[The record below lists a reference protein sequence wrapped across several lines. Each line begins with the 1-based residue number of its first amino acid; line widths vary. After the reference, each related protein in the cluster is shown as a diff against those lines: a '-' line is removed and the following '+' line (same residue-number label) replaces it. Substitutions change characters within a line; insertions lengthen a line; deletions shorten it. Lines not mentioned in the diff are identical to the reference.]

1 MSIQDL
7 AERAK
12 LPVIAITKSRM
23 GRKIGRKH
31 TTHID
36 IPVKDGHV
44 AVSAAGVEKD
54 EAERLYRIGCSP
66 YGKIPEAVRI
76 ADLLAEA
83 LSRTKKSQSRS
94 LQLHNF
100 K

>member
-1 MSIQDL
+1 MTIQDL
-7 AERAK
+7 AERVK

-23 GRKIGRKH
+23 RRKIRRKR
-31 TTHID
+31 TIHID

-66 YGKIPEAVRI
+66 YSKTPEAVRI

-100 K
+100 T